1 MPPTD
6 ASADA
11 GPVPVHPAHPGRSG
25 PAEDTR
31 DCEDTLDLRLPAELL
46 ALFTGK
52 ATGPDPAGATHPD
65 VGGTPGPDN
74 GRGGLPAPPAPDGP
88 DTAPTTEAQAPALD
102 LDRPVAPAH
111 ERAAAL
117 DDERAAALSHEQP
130 PPRAPFRPTAHTS
143 DGPLP
148 QAPVRQTAHA
158 SDGPPPH
165 APGRPTHLHHDP
177 LGPLGTLGPLDT
189 LDLLDQLATWGPTS
203 TPVGV
208 FHLVP
213 VHVERDLPIISRWMN
228 DPAVAAFWQLAGSRA
243 QTEDYLHAQLAGDG
257 RSVPCLGRL
266 DGTPMSYWEI
276 YRADLDPLARHYP
289 ARPHDT
295 GVHLLIGDA
304 ADRGR
309 GLGSALLR
317 AAADLVLDHRPA
329 CARVVAEPDL
339 HNTPSVAAFLGAG
352 FRYAAEVD
360 LPAKRAALMIRDRSL
375 RHLM

>member
-1 MPPTD
+1 M
-6 ASADA
+6 
-11 GPVPVHPAHPGRSG
+11 
-25 PAEDTR
+25 
-31 DCEDTLDLRLPAELL
+31 
-46 ALFTGK
+46 
-52 ATGPDPAGATHPD
+52 
-65 VGGTPGPDN
+65 
-74 GRGGLPAPPAPDGP
+74 PAPTAPDGLR
-88 DTAPTTEAQAPALD
+88 TAPTTQVQAPALD
-102 LDRPVAPAH
+102 LERAVAPAH

-130 PPRAPFRPTAHTS
+130 PPLAPGRRTPH
-143 DGPLP
+143 
-148 QAPVRQTAHA
+148 AP
-158 SDGPPPH
+158 DGPPPL
-165 APGRPTHLHHDP
+165 APGRRTPHAPDRPTQLHHDP
-177 LGPLGTLGPLDT
+177 LDPLGP
-189 LDLLDQLATWGPTS
+189 LDLLDQLATWGPTE
-203 TPVGV
+203 TPVGA

-213 VHVERDLPIISRWMN
+213 VHVDRDLPIISRWMN

-243 QTEDYLHAQLAGDG
+243 QTEDHLHAQLAGDG

-295 GVHLLIGDA
+295 GIHLLIGDA

-317 AAADLVLDHRPA
+317 AVADLVLDHRPA

-339 HNTPSVAAFLGAG
+339 RNTPSVAAFLGAG
-352 FRYAAEVD
+352 FRYGAEVD